1 MQMPSVIQGTTVR
14 FYTSTPFTSVTGTV
28 VDPDVVT
35 FAFSVQGA
43 APHQW
48 TYGVG
53 STIVK
58 DAVGTYH
65 ADIDTTPYG
74 AGVWVYT
81 WAGWPNGG
89 SDATKTKTLAEGE
102 LRVNPASITITGET

>member
-1 MQMPSVIQGTTVR
+1 MQMPAVIQGTTVR

-43 APHQW
+43 TPVQF

-53 STIVK
+53 ATIVR
-58 DAVGTYH
+58 DGPGTYH
-65 ADIDTTPYG
+65 ADIDTTPYA
-74 AGVWVYT
+74 AGVWVYV
-81 WAGWPNGG
+81 WAGWPSGG
-89 SDATKTKTLAEGE
+89 ADATKTKTLAEGE
-102 LRVNPASITITGET
+102 LRVNPASIKIIGET